1 MTQRSAAPEIEFGAF
16 KIVPH
21 RRELLADGRP
31 VDLGGRAFDVLVAL
45 VEAHGNVVSV
55 DELISRVW
63 PGRIV
68 EESVLQVQISALR
81 RALGNER
88 DLIQTIA
95 GRGYQFTG
103 DIRVDENAAG
113 SAALPAPLSR
123 PTNLSE
129 AASDQSSIMSAIEFG
144 NFKIV
149 PHRRELLADGQPVD
163 LGGRAFDVLM
173 ALIATH
179 GNVVSKDDLMS
190 RVWPGRIVEE
200 SGLQVQISTLRK
212 ALGIHR
218 DLIQTV
224 AGR

>member
-31 VDLGGRAFDVLVAL
+31 VDLGGRVFDVLLAL

-63 PGRIV
+63 PGRIG

-103 DIRVDENAAG
+103 DIRVEANAAG
-113 SAALPAPLSR
+113 LAASPAHLCVP
-123 PTNLSE
+123 PNFSE
-129 AASDQSSIMSAIEFG
+129 A
-144 NFKIV
+144 V
-149 PHRRELLADGQPVD
+149 C
-163 LGGRAFDVLM
+163 
-173 ALIATH
+173 AL
-179 GNVVSKDDLMS
+179 NSVY
-190 RVWPGRIVEE
+190 E
-200 SGLQVQISTLRK
+200 
-212 ALGIHR
+212 
-218 DLIQTV
+218 TV
-224 AGR
+224 